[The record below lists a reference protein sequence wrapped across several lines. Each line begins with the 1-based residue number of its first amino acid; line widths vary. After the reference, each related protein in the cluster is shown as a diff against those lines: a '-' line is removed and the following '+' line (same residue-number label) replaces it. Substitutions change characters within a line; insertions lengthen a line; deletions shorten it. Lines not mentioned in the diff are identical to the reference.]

1 MDKKVTLSVR
11 SLLGVGLVALALV
24 AAYLIGRAGPAPA
37 SAQPDDQSVDSAST
51 VTVTGVGHVAVV
63 PDQLGFQLSVSV
75 LRDDLDQAMNDGS
88 TSMQSVVDALKA
100 AGVADKDVQTTD
112 VSLYPEYS
120 HQRGQPRT
128 LRGYRVNQTVSVT
141 VEDLTKGSAVVGA
154 ALAAGGSGVSLDGL
168 QLQVG
173 DPDGSLE
180 PARSDA
186 FDQAKAKAQEYAD
199 HAGRELGDVVR
210 ISEVSDQ
217 PLPGDLS
224 YADSAASAVRGPA
237 PLPIQAGQ
245 DDLTASVIV
254 VYELK

>member
-1 MDKKVTLSVR
+1 MNKQVTVSMR
-11 SLLGVGLVALALV
+11 SLLVAGLVALALV

-37 SAQPDDQSVDSAST
+37 SAEASDGTST
-51 VTVTGVGHVAVV
+51 VTVTGVGHVGVV

-75 LRDDLDQAMNDGS
+75 LRDDLDQAMNDGNAA
-88 TSMQSVVDALKA
+88 MQSVVDALKA
-100 AGVADKDVQTTD
+100 AGVADKDLQTTD

-141 VEDLTKGSAVVGA
+141 VEDLTKGSDVVSA
-154 ALAAGGSGVSLDGL
+154 ALAAGGRGVSLDGL

-173 DPDGSLE
+173 DPDGKLA

-186 FDQAKAKAQEYAD
+186 LDQAKTKAEEYAD
-199 HAGRELGDVVR
+199 HEGRELGGIVR
-210 ISEVSDQ
+210 ISEVTDQSYSDDM
-217 PLPGDLS
+217 G
-224 YADSAASAVRGPA
+224 YREAADSASGSV

-245 DDLTASVIV
+245 QDLTANVVV

>member
-11 SLLGVGLVALALV
+11 SLLAVGLVALALV

-37 SAQPDDQSVDSAST
+37 SAQTDQSVDSAST

-88 TSMQSVVDALKA
+88 ASMQSVVDALKA

-199 HAGRELGDVVR
+199 HAGRELGGVVK

-217 PLPGDLS
+217 PLLGDLS
-224 YADSAASAVRGPA
+224 YRDSAAVPA
-237 PLPIQAGQ
+237 AGALPIQAGQ
-245 DDLTASVIV
+245 EDLTASVIV

>member
-1 MDKKVTLSVR
+1 VNKTVTLRMR
-11 SLLGVGLVALALV
+11 SLLVAGLVALALV

-37 SAQPDDQSVDSAST
+37 SAETSDSAST
-51 VTVTGVGHVAVV
+51 VTVTGLGHVAVV

-75 LRDDLDQAMNDGS
+75 LRDDLDQAMNDGNAA
-88 TSMQSVVDALKA
+88 MQSVVDALKA

-112 VSLYPEYS
+112 VSLYPEYG
-120 HQRGQPRT
+120 HQKGQPRT

-141 VEDLTKGSAVVGA
+141 VEDLTKGSDIVSA

-168 QLQVG
+168 QLQIG
-173 DPDGSLE
+173 DPDGKLE

-199 HAGRELGDVVR
+199 HAGRELGGIVK
-210 ISEVSDQ
+210 ISEVADQ
-217 PLPGDLS
+217 PYYSDDMGYS
-224 YADSAASAVRGPA
+224 GAADSARAS
-237 PLPIQAGQ
+237 LPISAGQ
-245 DDLTASVIV
+245 QDLTASIVV

>member
-1 MDKKVTLSVR
+1 MDRHVTLSVR
-11 SLLGVGLVALALV
+11 SVLAVGLVALALA
-24 AAYLIGRAGPAPA
+24 AAYLVGRAGPAPA
-37 SAQPDDQSVDSAST
+37 NAATSDGAST

-88 TSMQSVVDALKA
+88 TAMQSVVDALKA
-100 AGVADKDVQTTD
+100 AGVADQDVQTTD

-120 HQRGQPRT
+120 HQKGQPRT

-141 VEDLTKGSAVVGA
+141 VEDLTQGSAIVAA

-168 QLQVG
+168 QLQVS

-186 FDQAKAKAQEYAD
+186 FDQAEAKAKEYAD
-199 HAGRELGDVVR
+199 HAGRDLGEVVK
-210 ISEVSDQ
+210 ISEVADQ
-217 PLPGDLS
+217 PYTDDLG
-224 YADSAASAVRGPA
+224 YASAASDSARA
-237 PLPIQAGQ
+237 PMPIQAGQ
-245 DDLTASVIV
+245 EDLTASVVV

>member
-1 MDKKVTLSVR
+1 MNRSITLSIR
-11 SLLGVGLVALALV
+11 TLLLAGLVALALV
-24 AAYLIGRAGPAPA
+24 AAYLVGRAGPAPA
-37 SAQPDDQSVDSAST
+37 SAETADSAST

-88 TSMQSVVDALKA
+88 AAMQSVVDALKA

-120 HQRGQPRT
+120 HQKGQPRT

-141 VEDLTKGSAVVGA
+141 VEDLTKGSDIVSA
-154 ALAAGGSGVSLDGL
+154 ALAAGGSGVSLVGL

-173 DPDGSLE
+173 DPDGKLA

-199 HAGRELGDVVR
+199 HAGRELGDIVK
-210 ISEVSDQ
+210 ISEVADQ
-217 PLPGDLS
+217 PYTDNLAYSGA
-224 YADSAASAVRGPA
+224 ADSAARA

-245 DDLTASVIV
+245 QDLTASIVV

>member
-1 MDKKVTLSVR
+1 MNRSVTLSVR
-11 SLLGVGLVALALV
+11 SLLLAGLVALAVV
-24 AAYLIGRAGPAPA
+24 AAYLVGRAGPAPA
-37 SAQPDDQSVDSAST
+37 SAATSDSAST
-51 VTVTGVGHVAVV
+51 VTVTGLGHVAVV

-88 TSMQSVVDALKA
+88 AAVQSVVDALKA

-112 VSLYPEYS
+112 VSLYPEYG
-120 HQRGQPRT
+120 HQKGQPRT

-141 VEDLTKGSAVVGA
+141 VEDLTNGSDIVSA

-173 DPDGSLE
+173 DPDAKLE

-199 HAGRELGDVVR
+199 HAGRELGEIVK
-210 ISEVSDQ
+210 ISEVTDQ
-217 PLPGDLS
+217 PYSSDMGYRS
-224 YADSAASAVRGPA
+224 AADSAAGSVPI
-237 PLPIQAGQ
+237 PIQAGQ
-245 DDLTASVIV
+245 QDLTANLVV